1 MAKVKSMERVGKKW
15 ETNAS
20 NAQSAYTDGVQ
31 NPRTDW
37 ATATAAAET
46 AYQTGVQNAITKK
59 RFGSGVK
66 KAGTAAWQKGAIE
79 KGPTRFAQGV
89 QGAQEAYKKGFEP
102 YHTVLS
108 NIQLPARVEKGNPAN
123 LNRVAAVANALHA
136 EKLKRIGG

>member
-1 MAKVKSMERVGKKW
+1 MAKVKAMDRVGKKW
-15 ETNAS
+15 TQNAS
-20 NAQSAYTDGVQ
+20 NAQGSYTEGVQ

-37 ATATAAAET
+37 ATATQAAET

-79 KGPTRFAQGV
+79 KGPSRYAQGV
-89 QGAQEAYKKGFEP
+89 QGATDAYQQGFKP
-102 YHTVLS
+102 YHDVLT
-108 NIQLPARVEKGNPAN
+108 NLNLPARAEKGNPAN

-136 EKLKRIGG
+136 EKLKRMGG